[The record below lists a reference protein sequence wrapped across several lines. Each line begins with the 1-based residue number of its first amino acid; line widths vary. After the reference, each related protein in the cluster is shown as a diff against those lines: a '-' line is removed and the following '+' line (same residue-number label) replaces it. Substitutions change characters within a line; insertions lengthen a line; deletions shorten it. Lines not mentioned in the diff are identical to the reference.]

1 MVMAAVTQAPEEATQ
16 HLVRPLLDALASE
29 VEDVAALVEDN
40 ADGKL
45 SADQMVSPT
54 REAKLKWQTSLLGAG
69 MHYGGPRIVAIA
81 DEVMAIT
88 ARLFHLC
95 DSAKSIRLGEFGAHL
110 ASLLC
115 GAVTGTYVVDLFA
128 PEDAR
133 DDPDAELPAR
143 WVVSKVRDGEDGTP
157 DLGENFLPEPFAWRR
172 PSEDELAV
180 ARRAAKAFI
189 DAPAGELVAAF
200 GPGGDSA
207 LGKERVRAALAS
219 IGGVAGGFRT
229 RMADF
234 APEPARHL
242 GDEPPS
248 TRGDSGRG
256 AGADWRGDA
265 FARRRRRRRLALAGA
280 SADDTETLGM
290 ALSVAEDLMAPSNR
304 DFHGCKSALRTWH
317 ADATA
322 LTHPKIGPDGRKT
335 RPRWLVEY
343 AFLRFLWRS
352 SQAAYHAGGPGAR
365 PPADRAYRALLA
377 QIQRLSL
384 HKYKSVRN
392 HARSLVEQCA
402 KRFPSATA
410 ELCAPSRDALA
421 ATPADEDRCVAACTM
436 LKSTMSVNRLRSDPT
451 HFRATVAALLAS
463 SHHDAE
469 KAQTAVN
476 ELFSPS
482 PSGSRARNSGT
493 RAPPPARARSTRTS
507 RRRETTSTRS
517 CPPSRSIPPRRCRR
531 RSRG

>member
-1 MVMAAVTQAPEEATQ
+1 M
-16 HLVRPLLDALASE
+16 
-29 VEDVAALVEDN
+29 EDVAALVEDN

-200 GPGGDSA
+200 GPGGDGA

-234 APEPARHL
+234 APEPARHH
-242 GDEPPS
+242 GDEPP
-248 TRGDSGRG
+248 RPVAIR
-256 AGADWRGDA
+256 DA
-265 FARRRRRRRLALAGA
+265 RRRRLARRR
-280 SADDTETLGM
+280 
-290 ALSVAEDLMAPSNR
+290 V
-304 DFHGCKSALRTWH
+304 
-317 ADATA
+317 
-322 LTHPKIGPDGRKT
+322 
-335 RPRWLVEY
+335 
-343 AFLRFLWRS
+343 RS
-352 SQAAYHAGGPGAR
+352 
-365 PPADRAYRALLA
+365 
-377 QIQRLSL
+377 
-384 HKYKSVRN
+384 
-392 HARSLVEQCA
+392 
-402 KRFPSATA
+402 
-410 ELCAPSRDALA
+410 
-421 ATPADEDRCVAACTM
+421 
-436 LKSTMSVNRLRSDPT
+436 
-451 HFRATVAALLAS
+451 
-463 SHHDAE
+463 
-469 KAQTAVN
+469 
-476 ELFSPS
+476 
-482 PSGSRARNSGT
+482 
-493 RAPPPARARSTRTS
+493 PPPASPPPSPGRAPTIPRRWVWRCRWRRISWRPRTAIFTGVRARYEPGTRTL
-507 RRRETTSTRS
+507 
-517 CPPSRSIPPRRCRR
+517 PR
-531 RSRG
+531 